1 MNILRTPVEIFER
14 LVTLILLRVSNVI
27 YNTDIIIVVIVILIV
42 VIIVVRMTQNDSFSA
57 LARFDLNKTWWEL
70 IVGVTVPGILFAV
83 SFFTLLIVHQTVKVG
98 DDARMTCQ
106 WCADDNEADG
116 EPFVKPAGDQIKAE
130 RKHRKRAATEL
141 QELSVIE
148 ALVARSA
155 DMAVGRPPLMDGPDV

>member
-1 MNILRTPVEIFER
+1 MFIVYVGRDLTIISCIRFDSSK
-14 LVTLILLRVSNVI
+14 VSNAI
-27 YNTDIIIVVIVILIV
+27 NIADIILIV
-42 VIIVVRMTQNDSFSA
+42 VVAQNDSFTA

-70 IVGVTVPGILFAV
+70 MVGVTVPGILFAV
-83 SFFTLLIVHQTVKVG
+83 SFLTLLIVHQTVKVG

-116 EPFVKPAGDQIKAE
+116 EPFVKPAGGNDQTKKQE
-130 RKHRKRAATEL
+130 RKHRKNTAATEL

-155 DMAVGRPPLMDGPDV
+155 DMAVGRPPPTEGPDV